1 MSSLPLKIS
10 EYPPVYQVLISQG
23 MYSPNDEYEP
33 SPVETPL
40 RPTYEP
46 PKITLAIPSPMTIN
60 PIKET
65 TTSNTLPVPQRQNQ
79 SLFAIFCRCL
89 CCCFRKKPPQNAPSV
104 HPELMTRR
112 LIQKPTSDLDL
123 CKIAQGTELT
133 ARPNLTPEH
142 LSCASSVSAFNYDSP
157 LSLAES
163 NIVQEVR
170 KRADTEPVS
179 IELLNALLYWRKSM
193 IKDTIL
199 PCIPLCELIIKDRNF
214 HELLILKNLFSKP
227 ENAHLWLYLK
237 SESKAVL
244 HSLNSERLTPILGMI
259 NDSFPAS
266 TPRSARAHTDPTP
279 IRTKL
284 LKV

>member
-10 EYPPVYQVLISQG
+10 EYPPVYQVLMSQG
-23 MYSPNDEYEP
+23 MYSPDEEYET
-33 SPVETPL
+33 SPVDLPS

-46 PKITLAIPSPMTIN
+46 PKITLSIQSPMTIN

-65 TTSNTLPVPQRQNQ
+65 TTAQKLPAAERQNQ

-89 CCCFRKKPPQNAPSV
+89 CCCFRKKPPQKAPSV
-104 HPELMTRR
+104 HPELMTKR

-123 CKIAQGTELT
+123 HKVAQGTELT
-133 ARPNLTPEH
+133 ARPVLTPEH
-142 LSCASSVSAFNYDSP
+142 LSNVSSMTAFNYDSP
-157 LSLAES
+157 LSLSES

-179 IELLNALLYWRKSM
+179 IPLLNALLFWRKSM

-199 PCIPLCELIIKDRNF
+199 PSIPVCELIIKDRNF

-227 ENAHLWLYLK
+227 ENARFWLLLK
-237 SESKAVL
+237 AESKATL
-244 HSLNSERLTPILGMI
+244 HSINSGRTSPILGMI
-259 NDSFPAS
+259 NESFTIS
-266 TPRSARAHTDPTP
+266 HPRSARAHTDPTP
-279 IRTKL
+279 IRTKPF
-284 LKV
+284 KV